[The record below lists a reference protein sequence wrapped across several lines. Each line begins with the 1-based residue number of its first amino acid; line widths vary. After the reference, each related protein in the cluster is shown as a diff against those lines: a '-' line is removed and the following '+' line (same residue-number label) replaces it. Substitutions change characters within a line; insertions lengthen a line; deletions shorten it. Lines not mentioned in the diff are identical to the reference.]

1 MNTILSGAELK
12 DKAKEKLSGHYGFL
26 IGISFLSGL
35 LSYLCSMMITVLF
48 SSDTLAGFI
57 LSEGVSFIISV
68 FVGVLSVGLTY
79 VYLKTACGVPCR
91 VSDLFYGYSQKLN
104 VSLGISLIRNLL
116 SLIPSLAYI
125 IPLTMF
131 QMTGQFTWLYLVPVC
146 LVVSMIVY
154 LPLYLMLSQ
163 VMFILL
169 DFPDKSV
176 SEILTFSIRIMQ
188 GNKKRLLLLIFSFI
202 PISLLATVSIIGV
215 LWVIPYV
222 NMTYTI
228 FYLNIMQQRPAE

>member
-1 MNTILSGAELK
+1 
-12 DKAKEKLSGHYGFL
+12 
-26 IGISFLSGL
+26 
-35 LSYLCSMMITVLF
+35 
-48 SSDTLAGFI
+48 
-57 LSEGVSFIISV
+57 
-68 FVGVLSVGLTY
+68 
-79 VYLKTACGVPCR
+79 
-91 VSDLFYGYSQKLN
+91 
-104 VSLGISLIRNLL
+104 
-116 SLIPSLAYI
+116 
-125 IPLTMF
+125 
-131 QMTGQFTWLYLVPVC
+131 
-146 LVVSMIVY
+146 
-154 LPLYLMLSQ
+154 MLSQ